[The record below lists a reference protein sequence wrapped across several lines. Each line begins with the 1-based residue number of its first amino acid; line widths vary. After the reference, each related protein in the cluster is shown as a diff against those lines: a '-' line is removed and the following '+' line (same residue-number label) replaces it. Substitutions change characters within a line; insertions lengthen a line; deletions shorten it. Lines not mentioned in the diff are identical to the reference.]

1 MKPLKIFLACSTLC
15 LAGLVSAGE
24 NRTALII
31 GLSEFAN
38 PSVPVLTGV
47 PYDIQSAKKIAL
59 KMGIPE
65 SNIKV
70 LRDSQATKENI
81 LKELRLLGDSTEEGA
96 RSFVYFSGHG
106 TRYNDDA
113 SGGCVEGLLSYDQQA
128 ITNAEFAKA
137 TQKLAGKADK
147 SLVMIDAC
155 HSQGVVPPKG
165 STRSMSDGTFVPK
178 FFLESKSSPNLCSQ
192 PSNQRTRGLI
202 GEATRIGALQENF
215 IQITSSRA
223 DEVSFDE
230 PGKGGLATQALRDC
244 MLGDAKDFNKSGA
257 VSLDEIQQ
265 CAQESVNK
273 KLQNAVGLTPHHIT
287 VSGSRNLI
295 PVLSPVVTLASNTTS
310 APVSV
315 NKPTSST
322 TSSAPPAPPAPAQSP
337 NTQTQSEVG
346 VSIDSAITA
355 SLATLKDIEGQS
367 NPKRRVDVKVS
378 KTSLKIGKDALDLSI
393 KSSHDGFIQ
402 IVLVGSDAKS
412 FYVLFPNGLD
422 KENKIRAGQTVK
434 VPKPDW
440 QVKSSGPEGTN
451 HLLVLVTD
459 APRKL
464 DTLKMAEPTA
474 AEPFTFSLNDLGGRA
489 ALLDFLIGKGV
500 SGKSESFGAKIVSIK
515 EVL

>member
-1 MKPLKIFLACSTLC
+1 MKPIKISLACSL
-15 LAGLVSAGE
+15 LFIAGFVSAAD

-65 SNIKV
+65 SNIRV
-70 LRDSQATKENI
+70 IRDSQATKENI
-81 LKELRLLGDSTEEGA
+81 LKELRLLGDSTDEGA

-106 TRYNDDA
+106 TRYNDEA

-165 STRSMSDGTFVPK
+165 STRSVSNDIFVPK
-178 FFLESKSSPNLCSQ
+178 FFLEAKTALNLCSQ

-230 PGKGGLATQALRDC
+230 PGKGGIATQALRDC
-244 MLGDAKDFNKSGA
+244 MLGDAKDLNKSGA

-295 PVLSPVVTLASNTTS
+295 PVLAPVAVPVSNTTS
-310 APVSV
+310 TPVSV
-315 NKPTSST
+315 NKPTDIT
-322 TSSAPPAPPAPAQSP
+322 TSPVLAPAPVPLP
-337 NTQTQSEVG
+337 NTQTQPDVS
-346 VSIDSAITA
+346 VSIDTATTA
-355 SLATLKDIEGQS
+355 SLSTLRDIEGQS

-378 KTSLKIGKDALDLSI
+378 KTSLKIGRDALDLSI
-393 KSSHDGFIQ
+393 KSSHNGFIQ

-422 KENKIRAGQTVK
+422 KDNKIRAGQTVK

-464 DTLKMAEPTA
+464 DTLKMAEPSA
-474 AEPFTFSLNDLGGRA
+474 AEPFTYSLNDLSGRT
-489 ALLDFLIGKGV
+489 ALLDYLIGKGV
-500 SGKSESFGAKIVSIK
+500 NGKSESFGAKIVSIK
-515 EVL
+515 EVP